1 MQQEKL
7 SLCIFSNTLNVK
19 YLFYKLVQKDVE
31 KISCFTRELGVD
43 AGRNRVEP
51 RNSGKVS

>member
-19 YLFYKLVQKDVE
+19 YLFYKLEEKDVE
-31 KISCFTRELGVD
+31 KISCFMRELGVD